1 MKRLPVLFLI
11 CLFLVMTA
19 GTALGQQVE
28 IDLFLSPAIQNA
40 RIIYV
45 KSFDMLKDGATE
57 FLFQI
62 TINNRE
68 TTDQEGRLV
77 FVLNRNEEK
86 LAESSTNNFL
96 LPSGISNLNNL
107 QLANGYTFPQN
118 NEYVKFDYS
127 NTQSPDDDFEKE
139 VGQSGKLPSGTYFLT
154 VSFYPQNNPDQGIT
168 ASEKMEVIGSA
179 YVFPIAPG
187 TEGGLSNPGIIYTEF
202 PVFQFNTDLYSV
214 GDAQPFNIRV
224 YKVLPDIHLTP
235 DDVLSGTPHL
245 DLNTSYTLFQYPRD
259 GTDDQGGRLQINEF
273 QPLTPGTYLW
283 RVIIS
288 LQTNS
293 GTEFIESP
301 IFGFKLVDPNSVS
314 EYMVRQATTMQI
326 FQILRFLIGERANEI
341 ENELGDFTLSGI
353 VVDGRTIEMNELYE
367 KINQYTGKVITIENI
382 ELRSSQ
388 E

>member
-1 MKRLPVLFLI
+1 
-11 CLFLVMTA
+11 
-19 GTALGQQVE
+19 
-28 IDLFLSPAIQNA
+28 
-40 RIIYV
+40 
-45 KSFDMLKDGATE
+45 
-57 FLFQI
+57 
-62 TINNRE
+62 
-68 TTDQEGRLV
+68 
-77 FVLNRNEEK
+77 
-86 LAESSTNNFL
+86 
-96 LPSGISNLNNL
+96 
-107 QLANGYTFPQN
+107 
-118 NEYVKFDYS
+118 
-127 NTQSPDDDFEKE
+127 
-139 VGQSGKLPSGTYFLT
+139 
-154 VSFYPQNNPDQGIT
+154 
-168 ASEKMEVIGSA
+168 
-179 YVFPIAPG
+179 
-187 TEGGLSNPGIIYTEF
+187 
-202 PVFQFNTDLYSV
+202 
-214 GDAQPFNIRV
+214 
-224 YKVLPDIHLTP
+224 VLPDIHLTP

>member
-28 IDLFLSPAIQNA
+28 IDLFLSPTIQNA

-77 FVLNRNEEK
+77 FRVNRNEEK

-118 NEYVKFDYS
+118 NEDVKFDYS

-139 VGQSGKLPSGTYFLT
+139 IGQSGKLPSGTYFLT

-187 TEGGLSNPGIIYTEF
+187 TEG
-202 PVFQFNTDLYSV
+202 
-214 GDAQPFNIRV
+214 
-224 YKVLPDIHLTP
+224 
-235 DDVLSGTPHL
+235 
-245 DLNTSYTLFQYPRD
+245 
-259 GTDDQGGRLQINEF
+259 
-273 QPLTPGTYLW
+273 
-283 RVIIS
+283 
-288 LQTNS
+288 
-293 GTEFIESP
+293 
-301 IFGFKLVDPNSVS
+301 
-314 EYMVRQATTMQI
+314 
-326 FQILRFLIGERANEI
+326 
-341 ENELGDFTLSGI
+341 
-353 VVDGRTIEMNELYE
+353 
-367 KINQYTGKVITIENI
+367 
-382 ELRSSQ
+382 
-388 E
+388 